1 MLNWRGLKPDR
12 PLWRFLC
19 FRQKYRKGMSA
30 CESLILGGTTWEN
43 GMSDQT
49 QYLTP
54 NGLKDLEERL
64 DFLRN
69 VRRQEVAARL
79 HQALE
84 EGGELVENA
93 EYEDAKNEQAF
104 VEGEILR
111 LETILS
117 NAQVIERQG
126 PKDVVGLGDKVK
138 VQEKGQRSTEFFT
151 IVGAAEANPKEGRIS
166 NESPLGKALMGHR
179 VGDKVTVRAPD
190 GNIEFTIKAIQ

>member
-1 MLNWRGLKPDR
+1 M
-12 PLWRFLC
+12 
-19 FRQKYRKGMSA
+19 
-30 CESLILGGTTWEN
+30 
-43 GMSDQT
+43 
-49 QYLTP
+49 
-54 NGLKDLEERL
+54 
-64 DFLRN
+64 
-69 VRRQEVAARL
+69 RRAEVAARL

-117 NAQVIERQG
+117 NAQIIEREG
-126 PKDVVGLGDKVK
+126 PKDIVGLGDKVK
-138 VQEKGQRSTEFFT
+138 VQEKGRKETEIFHL
-151 IVGAAEANPKEGRIS
+151 VGAAEANPKEGRIS

-179 VGDKVTVRAPD
+179 VGEKVTVRAPD

>member
-1 MLNWRGLKPDR
+1 
-12 PLWRFLC
+12 
-19 FRQKYRKGMSA
+19 MS
-30 CESLILGGTTWEN
+30 I
-43 GMSDQT
+43 MSEQV

-54 NGLKDLEERL
+54 DGYRELETRL
-64 DFLRN
+64 EFLRN
-69 VRRQEVAARL
+69 EKRAEVAARL

-117 NAQVIERQG
+117 NAQIIEKAG

-138 VQEKGQRSTEFFT
+138 VQEKGQKGTEVFQL
-151 IVGAAEANPKEGRIS
+151 VGAAEADPKKGRIS
-166 NESPLGKALMGHR
+166 NESPL
-179 VGDKVTVRAPD
+179 
-190 GNIEFTIKAIQ
+190 

>member
-1 MLNWRGLKPDR
+1 
-12 PLWRFLC
+12 
-19 FRQKYRKGMSA
+19 MS
-30 CESLILGGTTWEN
+30 E
-43 GMSDQT
+43 QV

-54 NGLKDLEERL
+54 NGLRDLEARL
-64 DFLRN
+64 DYLRN
-69 VRRQEVAARL
+69 VRRQEVASRL

-117 NAQVIERQG
+117 NAQIIEDTG
-126 PKDVVGLGDKVK
+126 PRDIVSLGDKVK
-138 VQEKGQRSTEFFT
+138 VQEKGHRETEVFH
-151 IVGAAEANPKEGRIS
+151 IVGAAEANPREGKIS
-166 NESPLGKALMGHR
+166 NESPLGRALMGHR

-190 GNIEFTIKAIQ
+190 GNIEFTIKAIL

>member
-1 MLNWRGLKPDR
+1 
-12 PLWRFLC
+12 
-19 FRQKYRKGMSA
+19 MS
-30 CESLILGGTTWEN
+30 E
-43 GMSDQT
+43 QV

-54 NGLKDLEERL
+54 NGLRDLEARL
-64 DFLRN
+64 EYLRN

-117 NAQVIERQG
+117 KAQIIEDTG
-126 PKDVVGLGDKVK
+126 KKDVVKLGDKVK
-138 VQEKGQRSTEFFT
+138 VQEKGRKETE
-151 IVGAAEANPKEGRIS
+151 IYHLVGAAEANPREGKIS
-166 NESPLGKALMGHR
+166 NESPMGRALMGKK
-179 VGDKVTVRAPD
+179 VGEKVTVRAPD
-190 GNIEFTIKAIQ
+190 GNIDFTIKAIQ